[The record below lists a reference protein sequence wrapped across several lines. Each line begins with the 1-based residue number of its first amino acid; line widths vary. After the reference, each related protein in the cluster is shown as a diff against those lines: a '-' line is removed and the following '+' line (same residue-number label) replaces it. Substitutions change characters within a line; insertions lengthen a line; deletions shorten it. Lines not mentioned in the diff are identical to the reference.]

1 MRKNY
6 LMKSISIIFML
17 LAMMFSCQPVSED
30 IDSGNSNSNNTNQ
43 GGNTGGDDTG
53 NGNGGGNT
61 GGDNDNENEGGN
73 TGGGNNPAKLTLQ
86 NLIDNAN
93 AGDEIDLS
101 AHKDLSGYNATV
113 NKPLTIKNGSLKN
126 ATLTV
131 TAENVKLDKLEN
143 VSVTTS
149 SKLSVNNSKLN
160 VLSVGATT
168 ETSRSTISAVEMS
181 PAMVSV
187 AGCEIENVELNGFNS
202 QLNIVDAK
210 TKINDIV
217 TSTKAKIILEAGSYE
232 GMKDPTVTD
241 DGELTRIDM
250 TKEKELSVLSIYSN
264 PKKAEY
270 QIGEVL
276 DVTGLVVMGTYTA
289 SIEVFK
295 SGGWKGEAVDSVTK
309 WEDEKDYTVTCEDFS
324 TAGVK
329 IVTITSNIDTKVKC
343 NFYVY
348 VKDPQTGE
356 VPEAKISD
364 IKLENAGTVK
374 TSYLQGEKLDL
385 SGVLITGMCN
395 GYKINLPYT
404 SEPANGTALTNVGEI
419 TVTFYYNGV
428 QVNVL
433 PITVEETF
441 TIEFYDGIDNSK
453 PLYTQKLAYQ
463 DIIKIPSSPVRE
475 DYTFTG
481 WYFDKACT
489 SPMNYYW
496 ARENI
501 KLYAGWIKNVY
512 INNVTIKVTNLPTE
526 VKALSIWGTLNNYK
540 LANIIADKDLYIADV
555 TNGTATFNFD
565 KFNIIVPLW
574 CQFMPMTSK
583 DMAMSDATW
592 WQTAFS
598 GSGSYSNAE
607 NNLVYDFSNKLAAD
621 NMILTLDV
629 ASVYGDM
636 LSEKKMFE
644 YRFCTEKYDEAFIV
658 TAEGVYKIIYN
669 GIDGA
674 INSNVASFEV
684 KKDVELKDASRLGYN
699 FLGWYEN
706 ADFSGNKIT
715 GWKAGEKKADVT
727 LYAKWEECTYKIIY
741 NGITED
747 TVNSNVT
754 SFEITHDIRLKNPS
768 RPGYNFL
775 GWYEDA
781 DFSGNKITGWAA
793 GDKTADVT
801 LYAKWG
807 ENTPIIGGTN
817 IYSYKLNIDEITGA
831 WGGTTVSPAFSV
843 VLLTD
848 EQLADCKAAED
859 FYQATAAEPEY
870 QISGYA
876 NMKIADTSRA
886 GDYAVYG
893 SYVPDNEY
901 KYYDGVAVTVT
912 ENTFELFVDMSK
924 ITKTQLRANWGGNN
938 QRLMTEDDIV
948 DLTGYKPY
956 VIALGQEQF
965 DSDNYVFTAWN
976 ADVMKMSLTT
986 SFPTDLQYAAPKVL
1000 TYYDLKYIAGN
1011 ATIDETTGAWNHVA
1025 LDSNLSYDFTYTYYG
1040 EDNFGEDVYD
1050 EFKFTNGDWDFQ
1062 AGGIQISALDTE
1074 FELYSDNAIDN
1085 ITFVDGLLTPGNEYT
1100 ISLIVLG
1107 DNVAYVK
1114 VTAKE

>member
-1 MRKNY
+1 MKLKN
-6 LMKSISIIFML
+6 LTKSLSIIFML
-17 LAMMFSCQPVSED
+17 LAMMFSCEPVTED
-30 IDSGNSNSNNTNQ
+30 NNSNNSEN
-43 GGNTGGDDTG
+43 NTTQ
-53 NGNGGGNT
+53 
-61 GGDNDNENEGGN
+61 EGGN
-73 TGGGNNPAKLTLQ
+73 NNQ
-86 NLIDNAN
+86 
-93 AGDEIDLS
+93 
-101 AHKDLSGYNATV
+101 
-113 NKPLTIKNGSLKN
+113 
-126 ATLTV
+126 
-131 TAENVKLDKLEN
+131 
-143 VSVTTS
+143 
-149 SKLSVNNSKLN
+149 
-160 VLSVGATT
+160 
-168 ETSRSTISAVEMS
+168 
-181 PAMVSV
+181 
-187 AGCEIENVELNGFNS
+187 
-202 QLNIVDAK
+202 
-210 TKINDIV
+210 
-217 TSTKAKIILEAGSYE
+217 
-232 GMKDPTVTD
+232 
-241 DGELTRIDM
+241 DGENNGN
-250 TKEKELSVLSIYSN
+250 EPV
-264 PKKAEY
+264 
-270 QIGEVL
+270 
-276 DVTGLVVMGTYTA
+276 
-289 SIEVFK
+289 
-295 SGGWKGEAVDSVTK
+295 
-309 WEDEKDYTVTCEDFS
+309 
-324 TAGVK
+324 
-329 IVTITSNIDTKVKC
+329 
-343 NFYVY
+343 YVY
-348 VKDPQTGE
+348 D
-356 VPEAKISD
+356 
-364 IKLENAGTVK
+364 
-374 TSYLQGEKLDL
+374 
-385 SGVLITGMCN
+385 
-395 GYKINLPYT
+395 
-404 SEPANGTALTNVGEI
+404 
-419 TVTFYYNGV
+419 F
-428 QVNVL
+428 
-433 PITVEETF
+433 
-441 TIEFYDGIDNSK
+441 
-453 PLYTQKLAYQ
+453 
-463 DIIKIPSSPVRE
+463 
-475 DYTFTG
+475 
-481 WYFDKACT
+481 
-489 SPMNYYW
+489 
-496 ARENI
+496 
-501 KLYAGWIKNVY
+501 
-512 INNVTIKVTNLPTE
+512 TIKVTNLPE
-526 VKALSIWGTLNNYK
+526 NVKALSLWGSCNDWK
-540 LANIIADKDLYIADV
+540 LENIEADKDSYIVDV
-555 TNGTATFNFD
+555 IDGTATFAFD
-565 KFNIIVPLW
+565 KIGYGTYLW
-574 CQFMPMTSK
+574 CQFVPMTSK
-583 DMAMSDATW
+583 DMAMDDYTW

-768 RPGYNFL
+768 RLGYNFL

-781 DFSGNKITGWAA
+781 DFSGNKITGWVA

-817 IYSYKLNIDEITGA
+817 IYSYKLNIDEISGA
-831 WGGTTVSPAFSV
+831 WGGSTTSPAFSV

-870 QISGYA
+870 QISGYG
-876 NMKIADTSRA
+876 NMKIADTSQT

-893 SYVPDNEY
+893 IYVPDNEY
-901 KYYDGVAVTVT
+901 KYYDGIAVTVT

-986 SFPTDLQYAAPKVL
+986 SFPTDLQYVAPKVL

-1025 LDSNLSYDFTYTYYG
+1025 LDENNSYDFTYTLYG
-1040 EDNFGEDVYD
+1040 TDENGDVYD
-1050 EFKFTNGDWDFQ
+1050 AFKFTSGTWDFQ
-1062 AGGIQISALDTE
+1062 AGGVQIFALDTE

-1085 ITFVDGLLTPGNEYT
+1085 ITFVDGLLTVGNEYT
-1100 ISLIVLG
+1100 ISLIVRG

-1114 VTAKE
+1114 VTAK

>member
-1 MRKNY
+1 MRLKK
-6 LMKSISIIFML
+6 LTRSVSIILML
-17 LAMMFSCQPVSED
+17 LAMMFSCQPVTED
-30 IDSGNSNSNNTNQ
+30 VGGSNNGGSNSGNQN
-43 GGNTGGDDTG
+43 GGNA
-53 NGNGGGNT
+53 
-61 GGDNDNENEGGN
+61 
-73 TGGGNNPAKLTLQ
+73 GGGNNPAKLTLQ

-113 NKPLTIKNGSLKN
+113 NKALTIKNGSFNN

-131 TAENVKLDKLEN
+131 TAENVKLDKVED

-149 SKLSVNNSKLN
+149 SKLSINNSKLN
-160 VLSVGATT
+160 VLSVGAST
-168 ETSRSTISAVEMS
+168 ETSRSLASAIEMS

-187 AGCEIENVELNGFNS
+187 TASEIENINLDGFNS
-202 QLNIVDAK
+202 QLNITDVK
-210 TKINDIV
+210 TKIGDIQ
-217 TSTKAKIILEAGSYE
+217 TSTKVKIVLEAGSYV
-232 GMKDPTVTD
+232 GMKDPVVTD
-241 DGELTRIDM
+241 NGELTRIDM
-250 TKEKELSVLSIYSN
+250 TKEKELSILSIYSN
-264 PKKAEY
+264 PKKTEY
-270 QIGEVL
+270 EINDEIDL
-276 DVTGLVVMGTYTA
+276 TGLIVMGTYTA

-295 SGGWKGEAVDSVTK
+295 SGGWKGEAMDSVTK
-309 WEDEKDYTVTCEDFS
+309 WEDEKDYKLTCEKFD

-329 IVTITSNIDTKVKC
+329 IVTIESKIATGVKC
-343 NFYVY
+343 YFYVY

-356 VPEAKISD
+356 VPKAKISD
-364 IKLENAGTVK
+364 IKLENAGPIK
-374 TSYLQGEKLDL
+374 TSYLQGDKLDL
-385 SGVLITGMCN
+385 SGILMTGICN

-404 SEPANGTALTNVGEI
+404 SEPANGTTLTNVGEI
-419 TVTFYYNGV
+419 TVTFYYNDV

-463 DIIKIPSSPVRE
+463 DRIKIPSAPERE

-598 GSGSYSNAE
+598 GSGEYVNAE

-669 GIDGA
+669 GVDGA
-674 INSNVASFEV
+674 VNSNVASFEV
-684 KKDVELKDASRLGYN
+684 KKDVELKDASRRGYN

-715 GWKAGEKKADVT
+715 GWKAGKKKSDVT
-727 LYAKWEECTYKIIY
+727 LYAKWEECTYKITY

-754 SFEITHDIRLKNPS
+754 SFEITHDVVLKNPS
-768 RPGYNFL
+768 RPGYSFL
-775 GWYEDA
+775 GWYETA
-781 DFSGNKITGWAA
+781 DFSGYEITGWYA
-793 GDKTADVT
+793 GEKTADVI
-801 LYAKWG
+801 LYARWG
-807 ENTPIIGGTN
+807 ENTPIYGGTGV
-817 IYSYKLNIDEITGA
+817 YSYKLDIADISGA
-831 WGGTTVSPAFSV
+831 WGGNTMSPAFSV

-848 EQLADCKAAED
+848 EQLVACQEALD
-859 FYQATAAEPEY
+859 FRQASMNEPEY
-870 QISGYA
+870 QIGAFA
-876 NMKIADTSRA
+876 NMKIADTSQT
-886 GDYAVYG
+886 GNYAIYG
-893 SYVPDNEY
+893 SNAVDYVY
-901 KYYDGVAVTVT
+901 QYYDGVAVTVT
-912 ENTFELFVDMSK
+912 DTTFELFVDMSE
-924 ITKTQLRANWGGNN
+924 IVKTNLKAEFIGGEAF
-938 QRLMTEDDIV
+938 MTEDDIV

-956 VIALGQEQF
+956 VIALGTEIA
-965 DSDNYVFTAWN
+965 DSDNYVFRAWN
-976 ADVMKMSLTT
+976 GDVMKMTAGAT
-986 SFPTDLQYAAPKVL
+986 FPADLQYAAPVIP
-1000 TYYDLKYIAGN
+1000 TCNDLKYIAG
-1011 ATIDETTGAWNHVA
+1011 TMTEWNHKA
-1025 LDSNLSYDFTYTYYG
+1025 LTDNSFTFTADSDTEFT
-1040 EDNFGEDVYD
+1040 
-1050 EFKFTNGDWDFQ
+1050 FTNGVWGFT
-1062 AGGIQISALDTE
+1062 ARGATIYALNE
-1074 FELYSDNAIDN
+1074 EIVLSENSDAN
-1085 ITFVDGLLTPGNEYT
+1085 ITFIDGVLTVGNEYT
-1100 ISLIVLG
+1100 ITLIVK
-1107 DNVAYVK
+1107 DKHEAYVK
-1114 VTAKE
+1114 VTEK